1 MRDFRLIPFVLIAV
15 GCLFA
20 LKTIGLMTEGGY
32 TLGQRLGGSG
42 TLVVTTI
49 PGASVAQ
56 MRSPAVPLEV
66 PSARPQGPKL
76 SWMQEMFNYPGDITG
91 SVAAPKAPEKD
102 AAKEAEKKN
111 EPKEPPKPQDGTVVQ
126 QEQRMPSAGERAL
139 LERLQERRQE
149 LDARARELDL
159 RDSMLKAAEKKLEV
173 QAVGEKADEPNAGAS
188 GGASGGAPA
197 PRKDREDV
205 DAKRFKNV
213 VIMYETMK
221 PKEAAKI
228 FERLDI
234 RVLLDLATQIKPQR
248 MSEIMAQM
256 SPETAERLTVELAAR
271 GGGDRTLNP
280 ANLPKID
287 GRPSGG

>member
-1 MRDFRLIPFVLIAV
+1 VLIAV

-49 PGASVAQ
+49 PGAAVAQ

-91 SVAAPKAPEKD
+91 SVPAPKPPEKD

-111 EPKEPPKPQDGTVVQ
+111 EPKEPPKPQDGTVVA
-126 QEQRMPSAGERAL
+126 QEQRLPSAGERAL

-173 QAVGEKADEPNAGAS
+173 QAVGEKGDEANGA
-188 GGASGGAPA
+188 APA
-197 PRKDREDV
+197 PRKDKEDV
-205 DAKRFKNV
+205 DTKRFKGV

-228 FERLDI
+228 FDRLDI
-234 RVLLDLATQIKPQR
+234 RILLDLATQIKPQR

-256 SPETAERLTVELAAR
+256 SPEAAERLTVELAAR
-271 GGGDRTLNP
+271 GGGGDRTLNP

-287 GRPSGG
+287 GRPSGS